1 MSQMASL
8 GKETGKEILT
18 VREQGLVMSEE
29 TIIHSKK
36 TTKGMRQEQIK
47 EVNSRKSQKMGM
59 AGTD

>member
-1 MSQMASL
+1 MSL
-8 GKETGKEILT
+8 KETGKEILT